1 MIHGV
6 KREEKKYVLGLPR
19 GTQIGLGPG
28 KKLDGEA
35 PLITDPPL
43 LKLHQ

>member
-6 KREEKKYVLGLPR
+6 KRKKKYVLGLPR
-19 GTQIGLGPG
+19 GTQIGLWPG

-35 PLITDPPL
+35 PLIVDPPP